1 MVKDSDADWTLPQ
14 RKPITQEVLDR
25 AIDAEEEAASREHQA
40 RDAWFDRQ
48 HGAVMLKL
56 TDGRIFG
63 AEPSFIPSLHGASPQ
78 QLGGLRASDNGIY
91 LVVEDLD
98 LHISVDGL
106 VTRIMEESPLA
117 IKRSGAR
124 LAGLTTSPVKAAS
137 SARNGRLGGR
147 PKSKPKAAA
156 QS

>member
-1 MVKDSDADWTLPQ
+1 VVKDSDADWTLPQ

-40 RDAWFDRQ
+40 RDAWYDRQ

-63 AEPSFIPSLHGASPQ
+63 AEPGFIPSLHGASPQ

-124 LAGLTTSPVKAAS
+124 LAGLTTSPAKSVS

>member
-1 MVKDSDADWTLPQ
+1 VVKDSDRDWALPH

-63 AEPSFIPSLHGASPQ
+63 AEPAFIPSLHDVSPQ

-91 LVVEDLD
+91 LVVEALD
-98 LHISVDGL
+98 LHLSVDGL

-124 LAGLTTSPVKAAS
+124 LAGLTTSPAKAAS